1 MHRLSILPLAA
12 ALALAAPFVAPAQTP
27 PMPKVAHD
35 YKEAPAG
42 KYALDTAHTGLLAR
56 VSHVGFS
63 YEVIRFLNVTGSLD
77 WNPANPGAD
86 VLNVNVETKAM
97 STAPTGAEDFPAI
110 LGGPKMLNVAKFP
123 AATFVSKRFRAVDA
137 THGKVDGELTIMG
150 VTKPATF
157 DVELVGAGNEFGRQT
172 LGVHAETD
180 VAPNDFGLPPPFF
193 GPPIRLVIDT
203 EFHKTA

>member
-12 ALALAAPFVAPAQTP
+12 AVALAAPLVAPAQP
-27 PMPKVAHD
+27 ALPKVAHD
-35 YKEAPAG
+35 YKQAPAG
-42 KYALDTAHTGLLAR
+42 KYDLDTAHTGLLAR

-63 YEVIRFLNVTGSLD
+63 YEVIRFLNVTGSLAWD
-77 WNPANPGAD
+77 PANPAAD
-86 VLNVNVETKAM
+86 ALSVNVDAKAM

-123 AATFVSKRFRAVDA
+123 AATFASKRFRPVDA

-172 LGVHAETD
+172 LGVHAETQI
-180 VAPNDFGLPPPFF
+180 APNDFGLPPPFF
-193 GPPIRLVIDT
+193 STPIRLVIDT
-203 EFHKTA
+203 EFHKAA

>member
-1 MHRLSILPLAA
+1 MNRLSSLALGA
-12 ALALAAPFVAPAQTP
+12 ALALAAASVAPAQP
-27 PMPKVAHD
+27 ALPKVAKD
-35 YKEAPAG
+35 YKVAPAG
-42 KYALDTAHTGLLAR
+42 KYALDTAHTGLIAR
-56 VSHVGFS
+56 VSHIGFS
-63 YEVIRFLNVTGSLD
+63 YEVIRFLAVSGSLAWD
-77 WNPANPGAD
+77 PANPATD
-86 VLNVNVETKAM
+86 ALNVNVDAKAM
-97 STAPTGAEDFPAI
+97 STAPTGAEDFPTI

-123 AATFVSKRFRAVDA
+123 TATFVSKHFHALTA
-137 THGKVDGELTIMG
+137 THGKVDGDLTIMG
-150 VTKPATF
+150 VTKPAVF